1 MKYEMLLGL
10 QVHNPKQYQN
20 YRNAMRPLLKQHGG
34 GFRYDF
40 WVAEIL
46 AAETSNEINRVFVI
60 YFSDEAQKNAFFS
73 NAEYLAIKQKYF
85 ETSVTATTVIAE
97 YSVADY

>member
-10 QVHNPKQYQN
+10 HVGDPEQYQN
-20 YRNAMRPLLKQHGG
+20 YRNAMQPLLEQHGG

-40 WVAEIL
+40 WVNETL

-60 YFSDEAQKNAFFS
+60 YFADKAQKNAFFS
-73 NAEYLAIKQKYF
+73 NTEYLAVKQKF
-85 ETSVTATTVIAE
+85 FKTSVTATTVISE
-97 YSVADY
+97 YVLPE